1 MNLLSPVFYFV
12 GREATVSSKFQVC
25 VVVFVLFPSFY

>member
-25 VVVFVLFPSFY
+25 VVFVLSPNIY